1 MFYTIVDDLVLY
13 QLLSFIKKFS
23 NYELKLREYF
33 YQKTA
38 GIYPEFIIV
47 VNQFIFFFVRKGNY
61 FRSKACLDS
70 IRRQITNKKVL
81 IIRVEKI
88 LINLLFSFFPDLNI
102 EDIKIEVDNNSGKR
116 EISVYFL
123 FFEERGI
130 AIGRNGDYISG
141 VNEIFK
147 NYVVFEN
154 KNTPLEVKCKFK
166 EQH

>member
-38 GIYPEFIIV
+38 GIYPEFIVII
-47 VNQFIFFFVRKGNY
+47 NQFIFFFVGKENY
-61 FRSKACLDS
+61 FSSKICLNS
-70 IRRQITNKKVL
+70 IRREITNRKVI

-102 EDIKIEVDNNSGKR
+102 DDIKIEADTGSGKR

-130 AIGRNGDYISG
+130 AIGRNGDYIRA

-147 NYVVFEN
+147 KYVVFEN
-154 KNTPLEVKCKFK
+154 RNTPLEVRCKFK
-166 EQH
+166 E